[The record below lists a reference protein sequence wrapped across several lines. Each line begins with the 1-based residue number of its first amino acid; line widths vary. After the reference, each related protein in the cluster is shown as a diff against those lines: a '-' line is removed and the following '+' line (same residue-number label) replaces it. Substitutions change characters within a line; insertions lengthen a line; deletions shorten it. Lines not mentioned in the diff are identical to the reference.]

1 LLTENK
7 INETNMNSEIRQL
20 KKLEKN
26 RSRIR
31 ISSRIF

>member
-1 LLTENK
+1 
-7 INETNMNSEIRQL
+7 MNSEIRQL